1 MKLPLG
7 LIGRKLGMSQI
18 FKPDGRII
26 PVTIIEA
33 GPCVVVTKRTLNK
46 EGYNAIQL
54 GFGYVKP
61 YKVNKPIKGIFKKA
75 GVELR
80 KYLREFKV
88 DNIEDFEVGQELKVD
103 IFKEGEKVDI
113 TGISKGKGFAGPMKR
128 HGFSGG
134 PASHG
139 SAFHRYGSSLGAHT
153 EPGHVFKGKKMAGHM
168 GNTKVTI
175 QNLEVVKVYPERN
188 LLLVKGSVPG
198 SRNSIVL
205 IKKAKK
211 G

>member
-1 MKLPLG
+1 MPLG

>member
-1 MKLPLG
+1 MELPLG
-7 LIGRKLGMSQI
+7 LIGRKLGMTQI
-18 FKPDGRII
+18 FKPSGEAV
-26 PVTIIEA
+26 PVTVVEA
-33 GPCVVVTKRTLNK
+33 GPCVVISKRTLEK
-46 EGYNAIQL
+46 DGYTALQL
-54 GFGYVKP
+54 GFGHVKP
-61 YKVNKPIKGIFKKA
+61 YKVNKPLRGIFKKI
-75 GVELR
+75 GVEPR
-80 KYLREFKV
+80 KYIREFRV
-88 DNIEDFEVGQELKVD
+88 EDVNSFEIGQEIRVD
-103 IFKEGEKVDI
+103 IFQEGERVDV

-153 EPGHVFKGKKMAGHM
+153 EPGHVFKGKRMAGHM
-168 GNTKVTI
+168 GNVRVTVK
-175 QNLEVVKVYPERN
+175 NLEVVKVYPEKN
-188 LLLVKGSVPG
+188 LILIKGGIPG

>member
-7 LIGRKLGMSQI
+7 LIGRKLGMTQI
-18 FKPDGRII
+18 FKPNGEAI
-26 PVTIIEA
+26 PVTVIEA
-33 GPCVVVTKRTLNK
+33 GPCVVIAKRSVEK
-46 EGYNAIQL
+46 EGYNALQL
-54 GFGYVKP
+54 GFGSVKAK
-61 YKVNKPIKGIFKKA
+61 KVNKPLMGIFKKI
-75 GVELR
+75 GVEPKR
-80 KYLREFKV
+80 YIREFRV
-88 DNIEDFEVGQELKVD
+88 DSVEGFEVGQELRVD
-103 IFKEGEKVDI
+103 IFKEGEKIDV

-153 EPGHVFKGKKMAGHM
+153 EPGHVFKGKRMAGHM
-168 GNTKVTI
+168 GSVRVTI

-188 LLLVKGSVPG
+188 ILLVKGSVPG

-205 IKKAKK
+205 IRKAKK

>member
-1 MKLPLG
+1 MPLG
-7 LIGRKLGMSQI
+7 LIGRKLGMTQI
-18 FKPDGRII
+18 FKPNGEVV
-26 PVTIIEA
+26 PVTVIEA
-33 GPCVVVTKRTLNK
+33 GPCVIVAKRSEDK
-46 EGYNAIQL
+46 EGYNALQL
-54 GFGYVKP
+54 GFGHIKP
-61 YKVNKPIKGIFKKA
+61 HRVNKPLKGLFKKI
-75 GVELR
+75 GIEPKR
-80 KYLREFKV
+80 YLREFRV
-88 DNIEDFEVGQELKVD
+88 DSVEGFEVGQELKVD
-103 IFKEGEKVDI
+103 IFKEGEKVDV

-139 SAFHRYGSSLGAHT
+139 SAFHSYGSSLGAHT
-153 EPGHVFKGKKMAGHM
+153 EPGHVFKGKRMAGHM
-168 GNTKVTI
+168 GSAKVTI
-175 QNLEVVKVYPERN
+175 QNLEIVKVYPEKN

>member
-1 MKLPLG
+1 MPLG
-7 LIGRKLGMSQI
+7 LIGRKLGMTQI
-18 FKPDGRII
+18 FKPNGEVV
-26 PVTIIEA
+26 PVTVIEA
-33 GPCVVVTKRTLNK
+33 GPCVIVAKRSEDK
-46 EGYNAIQL
+46 EGYNALQL
-54 GFGYVKP
+54 GFGHIKP
-61 YKVNKPIKGIFKKA
+61 HRVNKPLKGLFKKI
-75 GVELR
+75 GIEPKR
-80 KYLREFKV
+80 YLREFRV
-88 DNIEDFEVGQELKVD
+88 DSVEGFEVGQELKVD
-103 IFKEGEKVDI
+103 IFKEGEKVDV

-153 EPGHVFKGKKMAGHM
+153 EPGHVFKGKRMAGHM
-168 GNTKVTI
+168 GSAKVTI
-175 QNLEVVKVYPERN
+175 QNLEIVKVYPEKN

>member
-7 LIGRKLGMSQI
+7 LIGRKLGMTQI
-18 FKPDGRII
+18 FKPNGEAV
-26 PVTIIEA
+26 PVTVIEA
-33 GPCVVVTKRTLNK
+33 GPCVVVSKRTEER
-46 EGYNAIQL
+46 EGYTALQL
-54 GFGYVKP
+54 GFGYIKP
-61 YKVNKPIKGIFKKA
+61 HKVNKPMKGVFKKV
-75 GVELR
+75 GVEPKR
-80 KYLREFKV
+80 YLREFRVENV
-88 DNIEDFEVGQELKVD
+88 DKFEVGQELKVD

-113 TGISKGKGFAGPMKR
+113 TGITKGKGFAGGMKR

-153 EPGHVFKGKKMAGHM
+153 EPGHVFKGKRMAGHM
-168 GNTKVTI
+168 GSVRVTVR
-175 QNLEVVKVYPERN
+175 NLEVVKIYPEKN
-188 LLLVKGSVPG
+188 LLLVRGGIPG

-205 IKKAKK
+205 IKKSKK

>member
-7 LIGRKLGMSQI
+7 LIGRKLGMTQI
-18 FKPDGRII
+18 FKPNGEAI
-26 PVTIIEA
+26 PVTVIEA
-33 GPCVVVTKRTLNK
+33 GPCVVIAKRSVEK
-46 EGYNAIQL
+46 EGYNALQL
-54 GFGYVKP
+54 GFGSVKAK
-61 YKVNKPIKGIFKKA
+61 KVNKPLMGIFKKI
-75 GVELR
+75 GVEPKR
-80 KYLREFKV
+80 YIREFRV
-88 DNIEDFEVGQELKVD
+88 DSVEGFEVGQEIRVD
-103 IFKEGEKVDI
+103 IFKEGERIDV

-153 EPGHVFKGKKMAGHM
+153 EPGHVFKGKRMAGHM
-168 GNTKVTI
+168 GSVRVTI

-188 LLLVKGSVPG
+188 ILLVKGSVPG

-205 IKKAKK
+205 IRKAKK

>member
-1 MKLPLG
+1 MPLG
-7 LIGRKLGMSQI
+7 LIGRKLGMTQI
-18 FKPDGRII
+18 FKANGEAV
-26 PVTIIEA
+26 PVTVIEA
-33 GPCVVVTKRTLNK
+33 GPCVVVGIRNVDK
-46 EGYNAIQL
+46 EGYTALQL
-54 GFGYVKP
+54 GFGNIKP
-61 YKVNKPIKGIFKKA
+61 HKVNKPMRGIFKKA
-75 GVELR
+75 GVEPK
-80 KYLREFKV
+80 KYIREFRV
-88 DNIEDFEVGQELKVD
+88 DSVNGFEVGQEIRVD

-139 SAFHRYGSSLGAHT
+139 SAFHRYGSSLGGHT
-153 EPGHVFKGKKMAGHM
+153 EPGHVFKGKRMAGHM
-168 GNTKVTI
+168 GNVKVTI
-175 QNLEVVKVYPERN
+175 QNLEIVKIYPERN

-205 IKKAKK
+205 IRKAKK

>member
-7 LIGRKLGMSQI
+7 LIGRKLGMTQI
-18 FKPDGRII
+18 FKPNGEAV
-26 PVTIIEA
+26 PVTVIEA
-33 GPCVVVTKRTLNK
+33 GPCVVVSKRTEER
-46 EGYNAIQL
+46 EGYTALQL
-54 GFGYVKP
+54 GFGYIKP
-61 YKVNKPIKGIFKKA
+61 HKVNKPMKGVFKKA
-75 GVELR
+75 GVEPKR
-80 KYLREFKV
+80 YLREFRVENV
-88 DNIEDFEVGQELKVD
+88 DKFEVGRELKVD

-113 TGISKGKGFAGPMKR
+113 TGITKGKGFAGGMKR

-153 EPGHVFKGKKMAGHM
+153 EPGHVFKGKRMAGHM
-168 GNTKVTI
+168 GSVRVTVR
-175 QNLEVVKVYPERN
+175 NLEVVKIYPEKN
-188 LLLVKGSVPG
+188 LLLVRGGIPG

-205 IKKAKK
+205 IKKSKK

>member
-1 MKLPLG
+1 MPLG
-7 LIGRKLGMSQI
+7 LIGRKLGMTQI
-18 FKPDGRII
+18 FKPNGEVV
-26 PVTIIEA
+26 PVTVIEA
-33 GPCVVVTKRTLNK
+33 GPCVIVAKRSVDK
-46 EGYNAIQL
+46 EGYNALQL
-54 GFGYVKP
+54 GFGYIKP
-61 YKVNKPIKGIFKKA
+61 HKVNKPLRGLFKKV
-75 GVELR
+75 GIEPKR
-80 KYLREFKV
+80 YLREFRV
-88 DNIEDFEVGQELKVD
+88 DSIDEFEVGQELTVD
-103 IFKEGEKVDI
+103 IFKEGEKVDV

-153 EPGHVFKGKKMAGHM
+153 EPGHVFKGKRMAGHM
-168 GNTKVTI
+168 GSAKVTI
-175 QNLEVVKVYPERN
+175 QNLEIVKIYPEKN